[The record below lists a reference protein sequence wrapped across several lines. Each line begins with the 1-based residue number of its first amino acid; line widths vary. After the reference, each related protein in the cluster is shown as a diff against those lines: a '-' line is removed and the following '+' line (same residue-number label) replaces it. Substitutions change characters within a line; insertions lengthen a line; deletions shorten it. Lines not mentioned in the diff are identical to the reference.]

1 MVLENQRGV
10 RRKTSGGVLEN
21 QRGIG
26 GTVNLFTINYVLR
39 DDIALDPSASPV
51 AHPRPP

>member
-26 GTVNLFTINYVLR
+26 WTVNLFTINYVIE
-39 DDIALDPSASPV
+39 DDIGLDWSDPPV
-51 AHPRPP
+51 APPLPP